1 MRRPSDPR
9 RRWAGRKNGS
19 TTWDGDFSCHAIVG
33 RRLACAASR
42 TANGRKSVHA
52 ALAWARRPV
61 FPPSLRRAFH
71 VKQND
76 CWSVLDGSALL
87 RQRREKSE
95 PQKVLTPAA
104 GAGFGARL
112 AGGRLPWHGSS
123 VDTSNGAF
131 HVKRASGE
139 GPYREIT
146 TSDYPRNTRSVP
158 PMG

>member
-1 MRRPSDPR
+1 MPR
-9 RRWAGRKNGS
+9 WRG
-19 TTWDGDFSCHAIVG
+19 T
-33 RRLACAASR
+33 
-42 TANGRKSVHA
+42 
-52 ALAWARRPV
+52 RRPV

-76 CWSVLDGSALL
+76 CRSTLDGSGLL

-112 AGGRLPWHGSS
+112 AGGRLPWHASS

-139 GPYREIT
+139 GPYRVIT
-146 TSDYPRNTRSVP
+146 TSGYPRNTRSVP
-158 PMG
+158 QPG

>member
-1 MRRPSDPR
+1 MGTCRVTLLSAGAWLAQRAVRSMAESR
-9 RRWAGRKNGS
+9 CMLRWHGIG
-19 TTWDGDFSCHAIVG
+19 
-33 RRLACAASR
+33 
-42 TANGRKSVHA
+42 
-52 ALAWARRPV
+52 RPV

-76 CWSVLDGSALL
+76 CRSALDGSGLL

-95 PQKVLTPAA
+95 PQKVFTPAA

-112 AGGRLPWHGSS
+112 AGGRLPWHASS

-146 TSDYPRNTRSVP
+146 TSGYPRNTRSVP
-158 PMG
+158 QPG